1 MTAYRTR
8 LEAVER
14 KLTPEAQLL
23 VVTVWHEDDEAT
35 RRAKINAAAAARG
48 VNPDHVRIKVFVIR
62 WTRPASEAT
71 P

>member
-1 MTAYRTR
+1 MTSYLTR

-23 VVTVWHEDDEAT
+23 VVVVLHDDDAAT

-48 VNPDHVRIKVFVIR
+48 INPDAVPIKVFVIR
-62 WTRPASEAT
+62 WTAPAPETT